1 MTGRGPPVLRRVLG
15 YVGVGC
21 FCLGLLGLLLLP
33 TVHVRSANSLLGVLG
48 VANAVDVVRAL
59 TAVAWLVGFALAA
72 VLRRTET
79 DR

>member
-1 MTGRGPPVLRRVLG
+1 MTGRGPPTLRRVLG
-15 YVGVGC
+15 NVAVGC

-33 TVHVRSANSLLGVLG
+33 TVHVRPAHTLLGVLG
-48 VANAVDVVRAL
+48 FANSVDVVRAL

-72 VLRRTET
+72 LLRRTEP